1 MLAGHDRELKDNDVR
16 VTSGHVCVQ
25 QAAGSDGD
33 HKGAG
38 NHQVDG
44 HGPAGNLEIP
54 VVRVFNHHNVELSWQ
69 ADNRQHGH
77 QGLGEER
84 RCLYSV
90 GGQGANQVRLG
101 GFLEQVTETVEQ
113 PVPDEQA
120 DSDKGDQ
127 FDQGFEG
134 HRLDHATVVFRRL
147 QVAGAEQHGE
157 HGQGKG
163 DVPGRIVPGRSTDLL
178 VGIAGAG
185 QYVEAEGNGFQLQGD
200 VRHAANQRE
209 DCHHGCQQL

>member
-1 MLAGHDRELKDNDVR
+1 MVR
-16 VTSGHVCVQ
+16 V
-25 QAAGSDGD
+25 
-33 HKGAG
+33 
-38 NHQVDG
+38 
-44 HGPAGNLEIP
+44 L
-54 VVRVFNHHNVELSWQ
+54 NHHNVELSWQ

-77 QGLGEER
+77 QGLSEER

-90 GGQGANQVRLG
+90 GGQGANQVRIG
-101 GFLEQVTETVEQ
+101 GLLKQVTETVEQ

-127 FDQGFEG
+127 LDQGFER
-134 HRLDHATVVFRRL
+134 HRLDHAPVVLRRL

-163 DVPGRIVPGRSTDLL
+163 DVPGRIVPGCGTDLL

-185 QYVEAEGNGFQLQGD
+185 QYVEAEGNGFQLQGY
-200 VRHAANQRE
+200 VRHAADQRE